1 MFIWLFRWY
10 YDLREVEKMLTRSY
24 LDALTS
30 GMRAKLDPL
39 SRMAREQRPARLL
52 SIMRSEPDAAPSK
65 YNLGPNDRYR
75 RRQKSRTRVTDY

>member
-1 MFIWLFRWY
+1 
-10 YDLREVEKMLTRSY
+10 MLTRSY